1 MEINNNKNQE
11 TITIDQVNNVIVKH
25 SSGTAYIV
33 NGINYI
39 VGEKKIKKIS
49 VKKVQPQSTTII

>member
-1 MEINNNKNQE
+1 MEKKIVKSSYVD
-11 TITIDQVNNVIVKH
+11 IDDNVIVKQ
-25 SSGTAYIV
+25 SSGTSYIV

-49 VKKVQPQSTTII
+49 VKKVQPQST